1 MKYVYTKHQGDKEI
15 IEEAFQR
22 FSQWEPSELVDYYNR
37 QLKIGIVGVRQQML
51 TLIALD
57 KVFHEKFYDS
67 PIVKEDRI
75 LSLSS
80 KLALID
86 KQLVCAKHEN

>member
-1 MKYVYTKHQGDKEI
+1 
-15 IEEAFQR
+15 
-22 FSQWEPSELVDYYNR
+22 
-37 QLKIGIVGVRQQML
+37 ML